1 MLEIIWW
8 LLENYLYCIC
18 CWERMICTNGGNV
31 FISGSGGVLLE
42 SNIAKVIVSSGHH
55 YTFVFNTKTNFRKVS
70 NIQILN
76 CVIGGKFSSKL
87 PILDIQNITFL
98 TRNCSQIK
106 LFASFLTKPLRIFF
120 TKIYRN
126 SLWLVKN
133 IQYIHHPL
141 VSFLFPE
148 NSIFASINACN
159 RILLKALRQPAG
171 NMPSKWLMTNYC

>member
-8 LLENYLYCIC
+8 LLENYLYLLL
-18 CWERMICTNGGNV
+18 RTNDLYKWREC

-141 VSFLFPE
+141 VSFLSWELYFCF
-148 NSIFASINACN
+148 N
-159 RILLKALRQPAG
+159 
-171 NMPSKWLMTNYC
+171 